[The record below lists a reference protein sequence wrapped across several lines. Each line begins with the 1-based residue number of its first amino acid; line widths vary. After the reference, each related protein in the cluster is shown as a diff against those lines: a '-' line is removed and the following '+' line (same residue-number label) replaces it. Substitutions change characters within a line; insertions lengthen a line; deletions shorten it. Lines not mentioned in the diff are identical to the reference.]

1 MISVELPLSPSLPE
15 RFGRYEVAALLA
27 TGGMAEVYLAK
38 LVGPERF
45 ERAVVVKR
53 ILPHLARDEAFRA
66 MFLDEARLAA
76 LIHHP
81 NVVTVHELAQSEG
94 ELFLVMDYVEGET
107 LAAILKRLAKAGHAM
122 PMHVA
127 VHVLAEACAGLHAAH
142 ELVDE
147 ERRPR
152 GIVHRDVSPQ
162 NLMVDYH
169 GTVRV
174 LDFGI
179 ASAADRSTST
189 QSGVVK
195 GKFAYMSPEQARA
208 QKVDRQTDVFALGVV
223 LYEVTTSSR
232 LFARPDSLAVVRAIC
247 EEPIPSPRD
256 RRPSYPHAL
265 EDVLMKALHR
275 DKSERYATA
284 AEMRRGLLGV
294 LRELDPEGRAPEDL
308 AALMSEHFSAQQKEK
323 RDLLRK
329 ASASDSHVTRAPSL
343 AEGDRGTRR
352 SYLGLGGAA
361 LALVC
366 GLGGAYLGLRDS
378 DAAANERNE
387 ATEPATATRVRLQVA
402 TTPVGAAVSIDGE
415 AIGVTPLDVTRPRTG
430 RAHELHV
437 THEGFEPRV
446 ESWTADVD
454 QRLRVDLRALAP
466 DDESTGTSSAG
477 TSSTGTPSTGT
488 SSTGTSSTGT
498 PSTGTPSTVT
508 DVAEP
513 TPDPSSATPAE
524 IDSDPSDAPA
534 KTRRPRR
541 PPRDERGS
549 EYFRL

>member
-1 MISVELPLSPSLPE
+1 MTSIEVQLSPSLPE
-15 RFGRYEVAALLA
+15 RFGRYEVATLLA

-53 ILPHLARDEAFRA
+53 ILPHLARDEAFRM

-81 NVVTVHELAQSEG
+81 NVVMVHELAQTDG
-94 ELFLVMDYVEGET
+94 ELYLVMDYVEGET
-107 LAAILKRLAKAGHAM
+107 LAAILKRLAKAGQAI
-122 PMHVA
+122 PLHVA
-127 VHVLAEACAGLHAAH
+127 VHVLAESCAGLHAAH

-147 ERRPR
+147 QGRTR

-179 ASAADRSTST
+179 ASAVDRSTST

-223 LYEVTTSSR
+223 LYETTTGSR

-247 EEPIPSPRD
+247 EDPIPSPHE

-265 EDVLMKALHR
+265 EEVLMKALQR
-275 DKSERYATA
+275 DKSQRYANA
-284 AEMRRGLLGV
+284 AEMRRGLLAV

-308 AALMSEHFSAQQKEK
+308 AALMHTHFADQQTEK

-329 ASASDSHVTRAPSL
+329 ATATDSHVTRAP
-343 AEGDRGTRR
+343 GTTRR
-352 SYLGLGGAA
+352 PYLGLGAAGLALLLGLGGAYFA
-361 LALVC
+361 
-366 GLGGAYLGLRDS
+366 LRDTS
-378 DAAANERNE
+378 AS
-387 ATEPATATRVRLQVA
+387 EPSETTIPASVRLQIA
-402 TTPVGAAVSIDGE
+402 TTPVGASVSIDGE
-415 AIGVTPLDVTRPRTG
+415 PLGVTPLDVARPLTG
-430 RAHELHV
+430 RVHELRV
-437 THEGFEPRV
+437 SHEGFEPRV

-454 QRLRVDLRALAP
+454 QRLRVDLRPIAP
-466 DDESTGTSSAG
+466 ADPVPPVTPEPQIEPRTDGTTDG
-477 TSSTGTPSTGT
+477 TASMS
-488 SSTGTSSTGT
+488 
-498 PSTGTPSTVT
+498 
-508 DVAEP
+508 ER
-513 TPDPSSATPAE
+513 
-524 IDSDPSDAPA
+524 APA

-541 PPRDERGS
+541 PPDDDGAG
-549 EYFRL
+549 YFRL

>member
-1 MISVELPLSPSLPE
+1 
-15 RFGRYEVAALLA
+15 
-27 TGGMAEVYLAK
+27 
-38 LVGPERF
+38 
-45 ERAVVVKR
+45 
-53 ILPHLARDEAFRA
+53 

-81 NVVTVHELAQSEG
+81 NVVTVHELAQSDG

-107 LAAILKRLAKAGHAM
+107 LAAILKRLAKAGRAM

-147 ERRPR
+147 QGRPR

-223 LYEVTTSSR
+223 LYQVTTSSR

-265 EDVLMKALHR
+265 EEVLLKALHR

-308 AALMSEHFSAQQKEK
+308 AALMREHFAAQQTEK

-329 ASASDSHVTRAPSL
+329 ASAADSHVTRAPSL
-343 AEGDRGTRR
+343 ADVEGRKRR

-361 LALVC
+361 LALLC
-366 GLGGAYLGLRDS
+366 GLGGAYLALRDS
-378 DAAANERNE
+378 DAPADETHD
-387 ATEPATATRVRLQVA
+387 ATTPTRVRLQIA
-402 TTPVGAAVSIDGE
+402 TTPIGAAVSVDGE

-430 RAHELHV
+430 SAHDLCV

-454 QRLRVDLRALAP
+454 QRLRVDLRALPP
-466 DDESTGTSSAG
+466 DGPDQ
-477 TSSTGTPSTGT
+477 STGTPR
-488 SSTGTSSTGT
+488 
-498 PSTGTPSTVT
+498 TVTT

-524 IDSDPSDAPA
+524 TDSAPSDAPT

>member
-1 MISVELPLSPSLPE
+1 MNSVELPLSPSLPE

-53 ILPHLARDEAFRA
+53 ILPHLARDEAFRD

-81 NVVTVHELAQSEG
+81 NVVTVHELAQSDG

-107 LAAILKRLAKAGHAM
+107 LAAILKALAKAGHAI

-147 ERRPR
+147 QGRPR

-179 ASAADRSTST
+179 ASAVDRSTST

-223 LYEVTTSSR
+223 LYEVTTGSR

-265 EDVLMKALHR
+265 EDVLMKALQR
-275 DKSERYATA
+275 DRSERYATA
-284 AEMRRGLLGV
+284 AEMRRGLLAV

-308 AALMSEHFSAQQKEK
+308 AALMRAHFAERQTEK

-329 ASASDSHVTRAPSL
+329 ASSVDSHVTRAP
-343 AEGDRGTRR
+343 GGTRR
-352 SYLGLGGAA
+352 SYVGLGGAV
-361 LALVC
+361 LALLF
-366 GLGGAYLGLRDS
+366 GLGGAYLALRDT
-378 DAAANERNE
+378 DAVANE
-387 ATEPATATRVRLQVA
+387 ADEPATSEPAPTDVRLQIA
-402 TTPVGAAVSIDGE
+402 TTPVGASVSIDGE
-415 AIGVTPLDVTRPRTG
+415 AVGVTPLDVTRPRTG
-430 RAHELHV
+430 RVHELRV
-437 THEGFEPRV
+437 SHEGFEPRV

-466 DDESTGTSSAG
+466 SAN
-477 TSSTGTPSTGT
+477 
-488 SSTGTSSTGT
+488 
-498 PSTGTPSTVT
+498 
-508 DVAEP
+508 EP
-513 TPDPSSATPAE
+513 TPASTDVETPEPSPPTEEVTPTNGTSPTKA
-524 IDSDPSDAPA
+524 
-534 KTRRPRR
+534 RRPRR
-541 PPRDERGS
+541 PRDDRGS

>member
-1 MISVELPLSPSLPE
+1 MTSVELPLSPSLPE

-53 ILPHLARDEAFRA
+53 ILPHLARDEAFRD

-94 ELFLVMDYVEGET
+94 ELFHVMDYVEGET

-147 ERRPR
+147 QRRPR

-308 AALMSEHFSAQQKEK
+308 ATLMREHFSEQQTEK

-329 ASASDSHVTRAPSL
+329 ASAADSHVTRAPSL
-343 AEGDRGTRR
+343 TDERSSRR
-352 SYLGLGGAA
+352 SYLGLAGAA
-361 LALVC
+361 LALVF

-378 DAAANERNE
+378 DAAASQANE
-387 ATEPATATRVRLQVA
+387 ATDPPTPTSVRLQIA
-402 TTPVGAAVSIDGE
+402 TTPIGAAVSIDGE
-415 AIGVTPLDVTRPRTG
+415 AIGVTPLDVTRPQTG
-430 RAHELHV
+430 RAHELRV

-466 DDESTGTSSAG
+466 DGPDESTGTS
-477 TSSTGTPSTGT
+477 TGT
-488 SSTGTSSTGT
+488 
-498 PSTGTPSTVT
+498 T
-508 DVAEP
+508 DVNEGA
-513 TPDPSSATPAE
+513 TDSSSATPTE
-524 IDSDPSDAPA
+524 VDPTPSEAPT
-534 KTRRPRR
+534 KSRRPRR
-541 PPRDERGS
+541 PPREERGS

>member
-1 MISVELPLSPSLPE
+1 MTSVELPLSPSLPE

-94 ELFLVMDYVEGET
+94 ELYLVMDYVEGET
-107 LAAILKRLAKAGHAM
+107 LAAILKALAKAGHAM

-147 ERRPR
+147 QGRPR

-179 ASAADRSTST
+179 ASAVDRSTST

-223 LYEVTTSSR
+223 LYELTTGSR

-265 EDVLMKALHR
+265 EDVLLKALQR

-284 AEMRRGLLGV
+284 AELRRGLLAV

-308 AALMSEHFSAQQKEK
+308 AALMRAHFADRQTEK

-329 ASASDSHVTRAPSL
+329 ASSVDSHVTRAPGS
-343 AEGDRGTRR
+343 TRR

-361 LALVC
+361 LALLF

-378 DAAANERNE
+378 DVDVNEANE
-387 ATEPATATRVRLQVA
+387 TPTPAPTSVRLQIA
-402 TTPVGAAVSIDGE
+402 TTPVGASVSIDGE
-415 AIGVTPLDVTRPRTG
+415 ALGVTPLDVTRPRTG
-430 RAHELHV
+430 RAHELRV

-466 DDESTGTSSAG
+466 EVPNASAG
-477 TSSTGTPSTGT
+477 TSSMATTEPSPT
-488 SSTGTSSTGT
+488 S
-498 PSTGTPSTVT
+498 
-508 DVAEP
+508 
-513 TPDPSSATPAE
+513 PAE
-524 IDSDPSDAPA
+524 LEPAPNDAPRT
-534 KTRRPRR
+534 KTRGPRR
-541 PPRDERGS
+541 PPEPRGS